1 MGFGL
6 FGLLGVLGP
15 VGAKVLLGSAM
26 LHAVARLA
34 SAFTKRNFGI
44 RNGVSH
50 F

>member
-15 VGAKVLLGSAM
+15 VVAKVLRGSAM
-26 LHAVARLA
+26 LYAVARLV
-34 SAFTKRNFGI
+34 SLSRKRNFGI